1 MKVLSTLN
9 NTLNWSCQLFS

>member
-9 NTLNWSCQLFS
+9 NTLNWTCQLFS